1 MRIEHTGLL
10 AILNEIYALEEKER
24 DLCVKDFP
32 EKGSI
37 MKSLSPY
44 LFWLGVLLAGAEY
57 RKFIDREWEWMV
69 RSERESH
76 EHWDAA
82 SRVDMVGLA
91 HTVCG
96 IRGGNNGRPKRRR
109 WNT

>member
-1 MRIEHTGLL
+1 MKLKCKIELTEENGYFQ
-10 AILNEIYALEEKER
+10 APPILFELERNASRQCGYDVTMEQGATWWVIQQIEKN
-24 DLCVKDFP
+24 LYP
-32 EKGSI
+32 GT
-37 MKSLSPY
+37 
-44 LFWLGVLLAGAEY
+44 EY

-96 IRGGNNGRPKRRR
+96 IK
-109 WNT
+109 